1 MASTA
6 TMNNWIEQLAASLIP
21 SSANLADQRK
31 HKESFARRIKHHGN
45 ARTNQFAVAE
55 KLTGLEEKFQVL
67 NLDDLAQAL
76 YTRRQKLEK
85 YEHRWIPDAL
95 DLLLHLSDNP
105 ARHSR
110 VENIPEFQ
118 SQSESLGPL
127 RWAEV
132 EADDPVDRE
141 DDIWTVP
148 EYSDFSSDEDEAVI
162 SSNSTSPATA
172 MERHRGEYD
181 LENIFDHGD
190 SADDDSARSKLEI
203 AQFWRDGDQV
213 VAITERQA
221 IREILFMLNGLT
233 TSIYRMSDRGIRVDQ
248 KYQIAHLKAQT
259 SRAVLSD
266 AGLIGSEIAW
276 IRRWLS
282 LRQTSSVMQLL
293 HSRIRDILE
302 LFDCTICQMQDDI
315 LHERSSNGVIS
326 LLQTLQTVKK
336 RVVPLNAVLEVL
348 PRIAH
353 DDPVSALNALHEQI
367 ELASASSAAFALR
380 TLTPIFLSALK
391 LYSAPIDTW
400 LLTGTVEDTGSF
412 FINKTSKPRNAT
424 TLWHDWFATA
434 DDDKHVPVF
443 LRTFIPHIFAA
454 GKTAAF
460 LQHLQQ
466 KPLDSGSDSLGF
478 SGAVTE
484 TAHLLEHSAVPL
496 SATLEAVFNKHL
508 TSLLTASTAAL
519 KDVLESTCGLNKL
532 LDAFDYLY
540 LGKDGVILD
549 KIETRLFDQIDRC
562 VEMWND
568 RFLVADLVGEA
579 YHATPCVDADNVS
592 ITSSYTSSRSM
603 ESRRRSVKILSSLT
617 LSYHLPWPV
626 ANIISPASITVYQR
640 IALTL
645 GQIRR
650 ARCILERRAFFYV
663 QNFPLGTDPSDQPFA
678 RAVYMALA
686 QFVNVLYAHLTACA
700 IGPMTRD
707 MRDRLTATSTGSVDD
722 MIAVHAAYVRDLEL
736 ACLSS
741 ARVKSLRDAMLAV
754 LDLCIRF
761 ADVVSAPTSAS
772 ASAPASGRRG
782 SVDFEA
788 SSFISA
794 RSQRRRRRA
803 RLQDVESEDDDDEE
817 DDNNDE
823 DDGGMG
829 EGYSTFILDEDS
841 SVRKEI
847 QRVKDVLER
856 HVTFLL
862 AGLRGVART
871 ARGVGDGLELLADS
885 LESVFPKKR
894 TLFS

>member
-1 MASTA
+1 MAST
-6 TMNNWIEQLAASLIP
+6 TSMNNWIEQLAASLVP
-21 SSANLADQRK
+21 LSASPAAHRK
-31 HKESFARRIKHHGN
+31 YKESFARKIKYHVH

-76 YTRRQKLEK
+76 YTRRRKLEQ
-85 YEHRWIPDAL
+85 YEYRWIPDAL

-105 ARHSR
+105 ARYNR
-110 VENIPEFQ
+110 VEDLAGFR
-118 SQSESLGPL
+118 SQPDSPGPL
-127 RWAEV
+127 RWADV
-132 EADDPVDRE
+132 EADDPIDRQ
-141 DDIWTVP
+141 DDIWMVP
-148 EYSDFSSDEDEAVI
+148 EYSDFSSDDDEIAI
-162 SSNSTSPATA
+162 SSNSTSPATVR
-172 MERHRGEYD
+172 ERHKGKYD
-181 LENIFDHGD
+181 LGNIFDQSD
-190 SADDDSARSKLEI
+190 IADDDFVRSELET
-203 AQFWRDGDQV
+203 AQFWRHGTQV
-213 VAITERQA
+213 VAITEKQV
-221 IREILFMLNGLT
+221 IREVLFMMNGLQ
-233 TSIYRMSDRGIRVDQ
+233 TSIFRLSDRGIRLDQ
-248 KYQIAHLKAQT
+248 NYQIAHLRAQT
-259 SRAVLSD
+259 SRTILSN
-266 AGLIGSEIAW
+266 AALLGSEVAW

-282 LRQTSSVMQLL
+282 LRQDSSVMQLL
-293 HSRIRDILE
+293 QSRIRGILE
-302 LFDCTICQMQDDI
+302 LFDRSICQMQNDI

-326 LLQTLQTVKK
+326 LLQTLEALKK
-336 RVVPLNAVLEVL
+336 KIAPLQAVLEVL
-348 PRIAH
+348 PRIAP
-353 DDPVSALNALHEQI
+353 DDPVSALNALHRQI
-367 ELASASSAAFALR
+367 ELAGACGAALALK

-400 LLTGTVEDTGSF
+400 LLTGAVENTRPF
-412 FINKTSKPRNAT
+412 FIKRTNKPRNAT
-424 TLWHDWFATA
+424 TLWHDWFAIS

-443 LRTFIPHIFAA
+443 LRAFVPHVFAT

-466 KPLDSGSDSLGF
+466 KPLDSGSDCLGLC
-478 SGAVTE
+478 GAVTE

-508 TSLLTASTAAL
+508 TGLLTTSTAAL
-519 KDVLESTCGLNKL
+519 KDVLESACGLNKL

-549 KIETRLFDQIDRC
+549 KIDFRLFDQIDRC

-568 RFLVADLVGEA
+568 RFLVADLVAEA
-579 YHATPCVDADNVS
+579 YHATPCVDADNISV
-592 ITSSYTSSRSM
+592 TSSYTSSRSM
-603 ESRRRSVKILSSLT
+603 ESRRRSVKILTSLT

-626 ANIISPASITVYQR
+626 ANVISPASITVYQR

-645 GQIRR
+645 CQIRR
-650 ARCILERRAFFYV
+650 ARCILERRAFFHV
-663 QNFPLGTDPSDQPFA
+663 QNAPLGTDPGDQPFA
-678 RAVYMALA
+678 RAVYMGLA
-686 QFVNVLYAHLTACA
+686 HFVNVLYAHLTTCA

-707 MRDRLTATSTGSVDD
+707 MRGRLTAPSTGSVDD
-722 MIAVHAAYVRDLEL
+722 MIAIHAVYVRDLEL

-741 ARVKSLRDAMLAV
+741 ARVKPLRDAVVAV

-772 ASAPASGRRG
+772 TSGRRG

-794 RSQRRRRRA
+794 RSQRRRRRT
-803 RLQDVESEDDDDEE
+803 RQEGESDDDDDDDEE
-817 DDNNDE
+817 E

-847 QRVKDVLER
+847 QRVKDVFQR

-862 AGLRGVART
+862 AGLRGVSRT
-871 ARGVGDGLELLADS
+871 AGGVGDGLELLADS
-885 LESVFPKKR
+885 LESVFPTKR
-894 TLFS
+894 TLYS